1 MTQKENIKQA
11 AKAVKNAD
19 ALLITAGA
27 GIGVDSGLPDFRG
40 DKGFWKAY
48 PPIAKLGISFVEM
61 ADPRWFF
68 ENPKLAWAFYGHRL
82 NRYRKTTPHTGFYQ
96 LLEIGEQKEGSYF
109 VFTSNVDGQFQKAGY
124 DENKIEECHGS
135 INHFQCVEPCSRQIW
150 DASEIEVAVAENV
163 FEALEPLP
171 FCKNCGK
178 LARPNVL
185 MFGDWRW
192 VGGRT
197 ENQGYRLSNWL
208 QKIFDEGKSL
218 AIVEIGAGEAVPTVR
233 YTSENVAQRLNAA
246 LVRINPRDFHVPY
259 GHISIPLEG
268 ADGIN
273 TVFKSIG
280 ELA

>member
-1 MTQKENIKQA
+1 MTQKEDIKQA
-11 AKAVKNAD
+11 AKAVKTAD

-61 ADPRWFF
+61 ANPRWFF
-68 ENPKLAWAFYGHRL
+68 ENPKLAWAFYGQRL
-82 NRYRKTTPHTGFYQ
+82 NLYRKTTPHTGFYQ
-96 LLEIGEQKEGSYF
+96 LLEIGEQKEGGYF

-135 INHFQCVEPCSRQIW
+135 INHFQCIEPCSNKIW
-150 DASEIEVAVAENV
+150 DASEIEVAVEENV

-171 FCKNCGK
+171 SCKNCGK

-192 VGGRT
+192 VGDRT
-197 ENQGYRLSNWL
+197 ENQGYRLANWL
-208 QKIFDEGKSL
+208 QKILDEGKSL
-218 AIVEIGAGEAVPTVR
+218 AIIEIGAGEAVPTVR
-233 YTSENVAQRLNAA
+233 YTSENVAQKLNAT

-259 GHISIPLEG
+259 GHFSIPLEG

-273 TVFKSIG
+273 SIFESIG
-280 ELA
+280 EMA